1 MKETITGRVKRI
13 ISGSANAIVDAIE
26 DMAPE
31 MVMEQAIREVD
42 SALDDVRAELGKVV
56 AQKHLINKRLMDQNA
71 KHEDLSDKITFAVKE
86 SRDDL
91 AQTAIAQQLD
101 IEAQIPILESSI
113 SENSAEEAEL
123 EGYVTALLA
132 KRRQMQADLRDFRAA
147 KAQAEKEGTSAA
159 GVQTS
164 KTGGVQSRV
173 SQAESTF
180 DRLMNKH
187 AGVPGTGSPD
197 AKSAAQLAELE
208 DMSRA
213 HRVEERLAAIKAQ
226 TTKESL

>member
-13 ISGSANAIVDAIE
+13 ISGSANALVDAIE

-31 MVMEQAIREVD
+31 MVMEEAIREVD

-71 KHEDLSDKITFAVKE
+71 KHEDLSDKIGFAVRE

-113 SENSAEEAEL
+113 SESSAEESEL

-132 KRRQMQADLRDFRAA
+132 KRRQMQADIRDFRAA
-147 KAQAEKEGTSAA
+147 KAQAEKAGASAA
-159 GVQTS
+159 GVQTGAA
-164 KTGGVQSRV
+164 GGVNSRV
-173 SQAESTF
+173 AQAESTF

-187 AGVPGTGSPD
+187 AGLPGTGSPD
-197 AKSAAQLAELE
+197 AKTAAQLAELE
-208 DMSRA
+208 DMSRT
-213 HRVEERLAAIKAQ
+213 HRVQERLAAIKAQ
-226 TTKESL
+226 TTKETL

>member
-13 ISGSANAIVDAIE
+13 ISGSANALVDAIE

-31 MVMEQAIREVD
+31 MVMEEAIREVD

-71 KHEDLSDKITFAVKE
+71 KHEDLSDKIGFAVRE

-113 SENSAEEAEL
+113 SESSAEESEL

-132 KRRQMQADLRDFRAA
+132 KRRQMQADIRDFRAA
-147 KAQAEKEGTSAA
+147 KAQAEKAGASAA
-159 GVQTS
+159 GVQTGAA
-164 KTGGVQSRV
+164 GGVNSRV
-173 SQAESTF
+173 AQAESTF

-187 AGVPGTGSPD
+187 AGLPGTGSPD
-197 AKSAAQLAELE
+197 AKTAAQLAELE
-208 DMSRA
+208 DMSRT
-213 HRVEERLAAIKAQ
+213 HRVQERLAAIKAQ
-226 TTKESL
+226 TSKETL